1 MASPDMHTPLRHVSG
16 PPAMV
21 VPRRENP
28 RFGWCRRT
36 EPARL
41 TIQRDERRLER
52 SAVPLSD
59 NEQQILRQIEQQLEA
74 DQRFAQAVSS
84 SGLYRPSVRRVRW
97 AALGAVVSLVAMVAA
112 LQVHFAASFAGFL
125 AMLACVLV
133 IERELRRMGKVGM
146 SDIMGT
152 LRDTRDQARKMR
164 EKFGRDVN

>member
-1 MASPDMHTPLRHVSG
+1 MTVVT
-16 PPAMV
+16 MV
-21 VPRRENP
+21 TAVTADRPRENR
-28 RFGWCRRT
+28 RFGWCRSG

-41 TIQRDERRLER
+41 TLQQDDQRLER
-52 SAVPLSD
+52 SAMPLSD

-97 AALGAVVSLVAMVAA
+97 AVLGAVVSLIGMVAA

-146 SDIMGT
+146 RDIMGT
-152 LRDTRDQARKMR
+152 LRETRDQARKMR

>member
-1 MASPDMHTPLRHVSG
+1 MTVVT
-16 PPAMV
+16 MV
-21 VPRRENP
+21 TAVTADRPRETR
-28 RFGWCRRT
+28 RFGWCRSG

-41 TIQRDERRLER
+41 ALQQDERRLER

-97 AALGAVVSLVAMVAA
+97 AALGAVVSLIGMVAA

-146 SDIMGT
+146 RDIMGT
-152 LRDTRDQARKMR
+152 LRETRDQARKMR

>member
-1 MASPDMHTPLRHVSG
+1 M
-16 PPAMV
+16 
-21 VPRRENP
+21 
-28 RFGWCRRT
+28 
-36 EPARL
+36 
-41 TIQRDERRLER
+41 Q
-52 SAVPLSD
+52 LSD

-146 SDIMGT
+146 RDIMGT
-152 LRDTRDQARKMR
+152 LRETRDQARKMR